1 MVLTLPE
8 RLQREVR
15 CRLDLHLYLLA
26 SIGKNTANGYLSC
39 TWYTGSYISFITFDL
54 FS

>member
-8 RLQREVR
+8 RLQRGVR
-15 CRLDLHLYLLA
+15 CRLLLHLYLFA
-26 SIGKNTANGYLSC
+26 FIGKEIANYYLSC
-39 TWYTGSYISFITFDL
+39 TWYTGSYISFITFDM